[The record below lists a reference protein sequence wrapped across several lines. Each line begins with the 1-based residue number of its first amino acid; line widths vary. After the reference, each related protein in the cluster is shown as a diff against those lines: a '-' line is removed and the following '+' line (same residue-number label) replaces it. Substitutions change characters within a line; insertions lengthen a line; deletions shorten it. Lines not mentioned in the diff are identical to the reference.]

1 MLSILVYLE
10 SRWAYSVV
18 VRLELSYK
26 KSCRNRFLTI
36 LNMLVIGIFDI
47 LKWITNII
55 SISLQIGILL
65 LHPTHFMPVMGKG
78 V

>member
-1 MLSILVYLE
+1 MLSILVYLK

-36 LNMLVIGIFDI
+36 LNILFIGLFDI
-47 LKWITNII
+47 RKWITNII

-65 LHPTHFMPVMGKG
+65 LHTTHFVTVIGKG
-78 V
+78 D